1 VINPWTR
8 ELRRITGL
16 LLLAVLIGALAGS
29 AFLAV
34 LFFLGG
40 YVGWHLYNL
49 QRLVRWLH
57 EGKKSRPP
65 EVGGIWDEVFEQI
78 YRLQQRNRKRKRDLR
93 RMLKRFHK
101 ITVALPDATVELR
114 PGTDEMEWWNHAA
127 ARYLGFEHPRDSG
140 QRISNLLRHP
150 AFLAYLHGEDY
161 EQSIEMPSPVDES
174 ITLRVRVIP
183 YSGDRRLVIA
193 RDITRT
199 QALERTRRIFVANAS
214 HELRTPLTVVAGYLE
229 TLLET
234 PEVDQAYGDQ
244 LRSMQRQTE
253 RMQRIVDDLMLL
265 SRLESEAP
273 QMDADPVPVARLIDA
288 IVHQANALSGE
299 QQHRIEVETEQG
311 LCLRGREP
319 ELYSAFSNLIFNAV
333 RYTPTRGRIRI
344 RWRNVDG
351 APVFSVED
359 TGIGIAPYHLPRL
372 TERFYR
378 IDTGRSRAS
387 GGTGLGLAIVKHVL
401 LRHDA
406 QLEIRSEPGHGSLFL
421 CRFPVQRG
429 VVCSSETPEPAPPG
443 RDSGGSTPA
452 VIEL

>member
-1 VINPWTR
+1 MINPWTR
-8 ELRRITGL
+8 ELRRIAGL
-16 LLLAVLIGALAGS
+16 LLVAVLIGAFAGS
-29 AFLAV
+29 VLFAV
-34 LFFLGG
+34 LPLLGG
-40 YVGWHLYNL
+40 YLAWHLYNL

-57 EGKKSRPP
+57 EGKKFRPP
-65 EVGGIWDEVFEQI
+65 EAGGIWDEVFEQI

-93 RMLKRFHK
+93 RLLKRFHK

-114 PGTDEMEWWNHAA
+114 PGTEEIEWWNHAA
-127 ARYLGFEHPRDSG
+127 SRYLGFEHPRDVG

-161 EQSIEMPSPVDES
+161 EQSIEMPSPVDEA
-174 ITLRVRVIP
+174 ITLRVRAIP
-183 YSGDRRLVIA
+183 YSGNRRLVIA

-199 QALERTRRIFVANAS
+199 QALERTRRDFVANAS

-229 TLLET
+229 TLLEAQE
-234 PEVDQAYGDQ
+234 PGGEYADQ

-273 QMDADPVPVARLIDA
+273 QMDAEPVPVARLIDA
-288 IVHQANALSGE
+288 IVNQARELSGDQE
-299 QQHRIEVETEQG
+299 HLIELDVDQG
-311 LCLRGREP
+311 LCLKGREP
-319 ELYSAFSNLIFNAV
+319 ELYSAFSNLVFNAV
-333 RYTPTRGRIRI
+333 RYTPARGRIGVCWKDI
-344 RWRNVDG
+344 EG

-359 TGIGIAPYHLPRL
+359 TGVGIAPYHLPRL

-406 QLEIRSEPGHGSLFL
+406 RLQIHSEPGRGSVFL
-421 CRFPVQRG
+421 CHFPAQRRVACSEVARGPAGQGDG
-429 VVCSSETPEPAPPG
+429 VAAG
-443 RDSGGSTPA
+443 RT